1 MRDKKPKMKFVADVD
16 EVIEAARHANKVRR
30 RYERA
35 LDAACEYI
43 HEAVKEPSQSGGTWK
58 EYFLTGVKE

>member
-1 MRDKKPKMKFVADVD
+1 MRDKKPSMKFVADVD
-16 EVIEAARHANKVRR
+16 EVIEAARHANRLR
-30 RYERA
+30 TRYERA

-43 HEAVKEPSQSGGTWK
+43 WEATKEPPQSGGTWK